1 MTKLIPS
8 RLAKAAYGLVM
19 LAFGVLHFK
28 SAHDA
33 AMLKS
38 LPSYLPGDGSVWI
51 YVTGSAFMLAGLA
64 IVINKYKRFACY
76 GLAAMLLVFILL
88 VHLEPAINEKSY
100 YQPLKDIGLAMGAIL
115 IANNAS
121 NGQ

>member
-8 RLAKAAYGLVM
+8 RLAEAAYGLVM

-76 GLAAMLLVFILL
+76 GLAAMLLAFILL

-121 NGQ
+121 NG

>member
-1 MTKLIPS
+1 
-8 RLAKAAYGLVM
+8 
-19 LAFGVLHFK
+19 
-28 SAHDA
+28 
-33 AMLKS
+33 
-38 LPSYLPGDGSVWI
+38 
-51 YVTGSAFMLAGLA
+51 MLAGLA

-121 NGQ
+121 NG